1 MSNIIADGED
11 KLNITTGYFTR
22 KSFTKDSDS
31 AKMYEETVTAL
42 IRSTRKFEE
51 GRYWFLTT
59 MALPAGILFP
69 AGSPEAY
76 EWLVAPVVEMDVE
89 QQSAYKDVQETR
101 VAIEDAKKFE
111 KFQEALVYLGM
122 L

>member
-11 KLNITTGYFTR
+11 KLNIKTGYFTR
-22 KSFTKDSDS
+22 KSFTKDSDTIEL
-31 AKMYEETVTAL
+31 YEETVTDL
-42 IRSTRKFEE
+42 VRSTRKFEE
-51 GRYWFLTT
+51 NRYWYLTT
-59 MALPAGILFP
+59 MALPAGVLFP
-69 AGSPEAY
+69 AGSPESY
-76 EWLVAPVVEMDVE
+76 EWLVAPVVAMDVE

-101 VAIEDAKKFE
+101 VAVEDAKKFK